1 MPKVMNMQPIKALR
15 FAFVR
20 LVASAR
26 AGSYFGR
33 LRRRVRFRAVAVD
46 QDGVL
51 LLMPREPSLGFVF
64 VPLAVLF
71 STAGAVAALI

>member
-1 MPKVMNMQPIKALR
+1 MSKVMNMQPIKALR
-15 FAFVR
+15 FVFAR

-26 AGSYFGR
+26 AGSYLGR
-33 LRRRVRFRAVAVD
+33 FRRGARFRADAVD

-64 VPLAVLF
+64 VP
-71 STAGAVAALI
+71 VAALFSAAGMIAALI

>member
-1 MPKVMNMQPIKALR
+1 MSKVMNMQPIKTLR
-15 FAFVR
+15 FAFSR

-26 AGSYFGR
+26 AGSYLGR
-33 LRRRVRFRAVAVD
+33 LRRRARFRAEAVD

-51 LLMPREPSLGFVF
+51 LLMPTEPSFGFAF

-71 STAGAVAALI
+71 STAGAVVALI